1 MHWLNLARPSSP
13 APCRV
18 CVCSNTSEATEGN
31 KNKYVAILT
40 VLLIGS
46 AVIPM
51 VQYYWYVASLSL
63 TCVLIYRL

>member
-1 MHWLNLARPSSP
+1 MAEPRLLFFACVRLNTA
-13 APCRV
+13 
-18 CVCSNTSEATEGN
+18 EATEGN

-51 VQYYWYVASLSL
+51 VQYYWYGASLSWICGL
-63 TCVLIYRL
+63 TDRL